1 MAINFNIILWFV
13 LLLHILLLALY
24 QKNYFIA
31 KSISIQKYWTALINT
46 KCKPNL
52 NIQKEK
58 KLFTKI
64 HFKYLFSYSF
74 NNNIRINIELYGRAF
89 ESMKKTDNN
98 IRYSIEDAF
107 DDIDYL
113 QSSALDIIK
122 NERIEIMKQLS
133 LTFNNKLDEN
143 VQCCFW
149 YGIHQCISFQIW
161 SQYNTSDLG
170 MWKNEKYLFVFHFFT
185 PYNSRHFF
193 FDQLTKFA
201 P

>member
-1 MAINFNIILWFV
+1 M
-13 LLLHILLLALY
+13 
-24 QKNYFIA
+24 
-31 KSISIQKYWTALINT
+31 
-46 KCKPNL
+46 

-143 VQCCFW
+143 VQCCF
-149 YGIHQCISFQIW
+149 
-161 SQYNTSDLG
+161 
-170 MWKNEKYLFVFHFFT
+170 
-185 PYNSRHFF
+185 
-193 FDQLTKFA
+193 
-201 P
+201 